1 MARSTERTLRALTER
16 YFTDF
21 PDEAARLLEGMSL
34 KEVVRTL
41 ESQTV
46 PASGRVLQQ
55 LTPDMAAEVLR
66 DLSDDAFRGLMH
78 IIDPVRAAGLLARLE
93 PGVVAVR
100 VSLLDEADA
109 KELRSLM
116 SYPQETAGS
125 VMDPRIAAFRADA
138 TVKEALASLRALRGR
153 PIADVF
159 VIDSEGL
166 LSGALPLQ
174 ELAVADPGV

>member
-41 ESQTV
+41 ESQPV
-46 PASGRVLQQ
+46 PAPGRVLQQ

-78 IIDPVRAAGLLARLE
+78 IIDPVRAAGLLARALT
-93 PGVVAVR
+93 PAGAGGGV
-100 VSLLDEADA
+100 
-109 KELRSLM
+109 
-116 SYPQETAGS
+116 
-125 VMDPRIAAFRADA
+125 
-138 TVKEALASLRALRGR
+138 
-153 PIADVF
+153 
-159 VIDSEGL
+159 
-166 LSGALPLQ
+166 
-174 ELAVADPGV
+174 